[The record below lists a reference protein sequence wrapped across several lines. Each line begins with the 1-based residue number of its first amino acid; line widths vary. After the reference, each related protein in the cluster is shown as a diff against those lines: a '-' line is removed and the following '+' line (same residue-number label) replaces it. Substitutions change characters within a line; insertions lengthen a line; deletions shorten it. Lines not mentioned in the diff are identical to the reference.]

1 MPPEAARERGRGMS
15 DANIPALL
23 EELREV
29 EPLLW
34 EKITYLDQGDRVI
47 KFAYQVLD
55 DFALDHLQGC
65 IQRAIAGRIETGAF
79 AGYMLLYDLMGC
91 EATITMGKEHDYDDI
106 EERADTPAAAILAAY
121 IEAVRAM
128 R

>member
-1 MPPEAARERGRGMS
+1 MTNTDAAT
-15 DANIPALL
+15 IPLLL
-23 EELREV
+23 EELWEVDFETWKDIRFLLLNSMMFSEPREI
-29 EPLLW
+29 PL
-34 EKITYLDQGDRVI
+34 EQHIYHDI
-47 KFAYQVLD
+47 I
-55 DFALDHLQGC
+55 QGC

-121 IEAVRAM
+121 IEAVRA
-128 R
+128 RH

>member
-1 MPPEAARERGRGMS
+1 MTNTDAATIAS
-15 DANIPALL
+15 HL

-29 EPLLW
+29 DFETWKDIRFLAANTMVFPEPRDIPL
-34 EKITYLDQGDRVI
+34 EQHI
-47 KFAYQVLD
+47 YQDLI
-55 DFALDHLQGC
+55 QGC

-79 AGYMLLYDLMGC
+79 AGYMLLYDRMGC

-106 EERADTPAAAILAAY
+106 EERADTPAVAILAAY
-121 IEAVRAM
+121 VAAKRAS

>member
-1 MPPEAARERGRGMS
+1 MT
-15 DANIPALL
+15 DTTITTHL

-29 EPLLW
+29 DADTYREIQKRLLHYM
-34 EKITYLDQGDRVI
+34 IAPQMDAPI
-47 KFAYQVLD
+47 VLD
-55 DFALDHLQGC
+55 HIQGC
-65 IQRAIAGRIETGAF
+65 IQRAIAGRIKTGTF

-121 IEAVRAM
+121 IEAKRAM

>member
-1 MPPEAARERGRGMS
+1 MS
-15 DANIPALL
+15 DTAITALL

-29 EPLLW
+29 DFDAWKDIRFLLGNVGMDNGPREIPL
-34 EKITYLDQGDRVI
+34 EQHIYHDI
-47 KFAYQVLD
+47 I
-55 DFALDHLQGC
+55 QGC

-121 IEAVRAM
+121 IEAVRA
-128 R
+128 RQ